1 MTERDQLAADHALGL
16 LEGEALLEA
25 RGLMANDPQFARAV
39 AEWQMRLAP
48 LLDEIVP
55 VAPDPALWP
64 QIEFVQAQGPR
75 AEVVRLN
82 RSVRRWQAGAGL
94 AVAISAAASVALA
107 FVSIRPQAPPVSPS
121 PSVALASAN
130 QQTPAAKTL
139 AAALALG
146 PQSGVIML
154 IYLPAEHRMLSMA
167 RGFHRKAGHDYQLW
181 LIPADG
187 KPAPLG
193 LLAGDGIQAMEL
205 APELVRALD
214 TRATLA
220 VSLEPE
226 GGSPTGL
233 PTGPVLSSGKITA
246 T

>member
-1 MTERDQLAADHALGL
+1 MTDRDQLAADHALGL
-16 LEGEALLEA
+16 LEGEELLEA
-25 RGLMANDPQFARAV
+25 RGLMAHDPQFAQAV
-39 AEWQMRLAP
+39 TEWQMRLAP

-55 VAPDPALWP
+55 VTPDPALWL
-64 QIEFVQAQGPR
+64 QIEAAQAQGPR
-75 AEVVRLN
+75 AEVVRLQ

-94 AVAISAAASVALA
+94 ALAVSAAASVALA
-107 FVSIRPQAPPVSPS
+107 FVSIRPQTPLVPS
-121 PSVALASAN
+121 SLPVALASADP
-130 QQTPAAKTL
+130 QAQAVKTL
-139 AAALALG
+139 AAALAPG

-154 IYLPAEHRMLSMA
+154 IYLPTEHRIISMA
-167 RGFHRKAGHDYQLW
+167 RGFRRRAGHDYQLW

-193 LLAGDGIQAMEL
+193 LLIGDGIQAMDL